1 LVSRE
6 GDRPRYAGGRL
17 SPYLRIDFSLLAGV
31 WPRVWLVV
39 RSMKRPASERMC
51 HIDMVDDRSVKIW
64 QLAHTQ
70 VALEIQNAN
79 SLIWRMLITVIRFK
93 MVAE

>member
-1 LVSRE
+1 
-6 GDRPRYAGGRL
+6 
-17 SPYLRIDFSLLAGV
+17 
-31 WPRVWLVV
+31 
-39 RSMKRPASERMC
+39 MKRPTSERIR
-51 HIDMVDDRSVKIW
+51 HIDTVDDRSVKIW

-79 SLIWRMLITVIRFK
+79 SLIWRMLITVIRLK